1 MYNLMNDTGKQ
12 EDTLKD
18 YHFSDTCI
26 EVVVAPQERSLQS

>member
-1 MYNLMNDTGKQ
+1 MNNLTNYSGKQ

-26 EVVVAPQERSLQS
+26 EVVVAQERSLQS